1 MGFLGVYRALYDYTP
16 QSEGELALVEGD
28 LLYVLEK
35 STDDA
40 WWKAKKRA
48 AEEEEEEPEGLIP
61 NTYIEEVQPKAQAR
75 ALFDYTR
82 QSDEELTFPED
93 AQLAVYDQS
102 DPDWILAGYEN
113 DFGFV
118 PSNYIEV
125 QDGAAATVESEPAAA
140 AATVAAAAA
149 STPRPPALPARTAV
163 EDSPSPPPAAEPV
176 SPPEPSTPAG
186 PAAALAGVLAARS
199 ASASAP
205 ATRAP
210 PSVSLPPRP
219 QYTSDGTDD
228 EDGSS
233 SPPLP
238 TRPREQSTRSIDET
252 SMRSPPLPQR
262 GSSVRR
268 DDDYDRPHEAPL
280 MSPGGFRMYNINEMM
295 SVMGKKKKMPTTLGI
310 NLKTGTILIAPER
323 AQDGPS
329 REWTADKMTHH
340 SREGKHVFLELVRP
354 SNSVDFHAGA
364 KDTAEEIV
372 AVLGELS
379 GAVKAEGLREVIMAG
394 TSPEPR
400 KGKVLYDFMAQ
411 GDDEVTVAV
420 DDEVI
425 IIDDSKSED
434 WWMVRRVKNGKEGVV
449 PSSYIE
455 VMSLIPPRPGGGG
468 GAATSGINAGKN
480 TVAQNRLEEERL
492 TKEAVR
498 AAMKDESRRHSEV
511 GPGVRLPERR
521 SSLLAGNGSSRGN
534 IGRQQ
539 QRSSSKR
546 ENGSSSAR
554 SGGKSKPDMSKV
566 RTWTDRSKSFSVEA
580 QYLGLKEG
588 KINLHK
594 LNGVKIAV
602 PIAKMSVEDLEY
614 VERVE
619 GISLDE
625 DKPLSNV
632 KKNIEA
638 GRMSPALTGANRL
651 GASIEPKK
659 EYDWF
664 PFFLGCDIAP
674 GLCERYAQAFTKDS
688 IDESVLP
695 DVDASILR
703 NLGLREGDIIK
714 VMRFLDGKFGRNR
727 KKGEEGDGESPG
739 GLFSGPGGAL
749 RNNTRRGRP
758 APGTSTSDVVDPK
771 AFSTSAT
778 GSSTG
783 DSKSAAAAPVMTPVS
798 ATGTTASGFDDDAWD
813 VKPSAKRPTP
823 EPAPAPRQE
832 AQPTPAASAP
842 APAPAPAP
850 KPLIAAP
857 TGAMQELSLLSQPLQ
872 PEMTGAPPIQTPIQT
887 APVPQQP
894 ITQPQ
899 PQGATPSFFST
910 LAQQPTGVQASA
922 LNGQQQQQQ
931 SFARARPIAPQYT
944 QGQGALLPPPQPA
957 RPLSAPQSAQPSA
970 FTPPPLLPQMTG
982 HVAPPGQ
989 SLNEINQ
996 ARLQQQYAQQMQQQ
1010 QQQMGMAPMQ
1020 GFQAQP
1026 TGQPGLM
1033 PFQTGM
1039 QQPQQ
1044 GFQYMQ
1050 QQPTGMNM
1058 NGMLPQQ
1065 HPQAQFSPMQ
1075 MQATGFPGGFNQP
1088 QQQQQQQP
1096 PFGMPGAGVNSFLP
1110 QAMEPQ
1116 RTGIPPQQQPL
1127 QPQATGLHFTH
1138 GFGNASMAAAPLQP
1152 QPTGPAPP
1160 VRFGVQ
1166 PEASKL
1172 APQPTGRRANLSAAT
1187 PQNPFGF

>member
-1 MGFLGVYRALYDYTP
+1 MGFLGVYRALYDYAP

-35 STDDA
+35 GTEDA

-118 PSNYIEV
+118 PSNYIEI
-125 QDGAAATVESEPAAA
+125 QDGAAAAESEPAAA
-140 AATVAAAAA
+140 STATAAAA
-149 STPRPPALPARTAV
+149 PRPPALPARTHV
-163 EDSPSPPPAAEPV
+163 EDSPSPPPAAEPA
-176 SPPEPSTPAG
+176 SPPELSTPAG

-228 EDGSS
+228 EDGGS

-238 TRPREQSTRSIDET
+238 TRPREKSTRSIDEA

-329 REWTADKMTHH
+329 REWTADKMTHY

-394 TSPEPR
+394 ASPELR

-420 DDEVI
+420 DDEVV
-425 IIDDSKSED
+425 IIDDTKSED

-455 VMSLIPPRPGGGG
+455 VMSMIPPRPGG
-468 GAATSGINAGKN
+468 AAAASSGINAGKS

-498 AAMKDESRRHSEV
+498 AAMKDESRRHSE
-511 GPGVRLPERR
+511 
-521 SSLLAGNGSSRGN
+521 
-534 IGRQQ
+534 
-539 QRSSSKR
+539 RSSSKR
-546 ENGSSSAR
+546 ENGRGDSSSAR
-554 SGGKSKPDMSKV
+554 SGSKSKPDMSKV

-580 QYLGLKEG
+580 QYLGIKEG

-638 GRMSPALTGANRL
+638 GRMSPALTGANKL

-727 KKGEEGDGESPG
+727 KKGDEGDAESPG

-758 APGTSTSDVVDPK
+758 APATATSDVVDPK
-771 AFSTSAT
+771 AFTPSAT
-778 GSSTG
+778 GSSAG

-813 VKPSAKRPTP
+813 VKPSAKQPTP

-832 AQPTPAASAP
+832 PQPTPAASAP

-850 KPLIAAP
+850 KPLVAAP

-872 PEMTGAPPIQTPIQT
+872 PGRTAAPPVQTPVQA
-887 APVPQQP
+887 APAPQLP
-894 ITQPQ
+894 VTQPQ

-910 LAQQPTGVQASA
+910 LAQQPTGVQAPT

-1020 GFQAQP
+1020 GFQPQP

-1044 GFQYMQ
+1044 GFQFMQ

-1058 NGMLPQQ
+1058 NGITPQQ
-1065 HPQAQFSPMQ
+1065 PPQAQFTPMQ

-1088 QQQQQQQP
+1088 QQQQQQ
-1096 PFGMPGAGVNSFLP
+1096 PFGMPGAGVNNYLP

-1116 RTGIPPQQQPL
+1116 RTGMPPQQQPSMQSL

-1152 QPTGPAPP
+1152 QPTGPAPS

-1166 PEASKL
+1166 PEANKL